1 LDGLLA
7 LSYDTCHSGHN
18 ILWLARLN
26 VKPIWRCPMAVDFNF
41 MVGGE
46 AGQGVQ
52 SVGFL
57 LAKAFARGGYHVFAD
72 QDYESRV
79 RGGHNFFR
87 VRVSDSRVGAITES
101 VDILIALNRDSIKL
115 HRPELAEDCIV
126 IFDSEKIKDISDNGN
141 LLSVPLEKLAGERAG
156 DKVMSNTVALG
167 AALAL
172 VGYDLEILN
181 TILVEHF
188 GEGEVG
194 NNNIAAVKAGY
205 EYAQA
210 EYKGDFQQLKP
221 VYSTERMLLNGNE
234 AISLGAIA
242 AGCRFMAAYPMTP
255 ASSIM
260 EYLAAKS
267 KDFDL
272 VMVHAEDEIAA
283 VNMAIG
289 AGYAGVR
296 AMTATSGSGFCLM
309 VEGLGLASITETPVV
324 IINAQRPGPAVG
336 LPTRTEQGDLQ
347 FVLHAHHGDFP
358 RAVLAPADV
367 EDAFWSTVKAFN
379 WAEKYQ
385 LPVIILTD
393 QHLASSY
400 ATVDPFDLS
409 QVSIDRGLLFSEQD
423 VAPSAYMRHQVTPS
437 GISPRAFP
445 GLGKALVV
453 TDCDEHDEEGH
464 LTEDAAERTLQVQK
478 RLRKLFSLKQE
489 IGTPR
494 RYGSRKAETTLVS
507 WGSTYGAIYE
517 AVDIL
522 RKEGADVNM
531 LHLNELWPF
540 PAESVVDALS
550 RARNSYIIEN
560 NATGQLARLIK
571 AETGRDVSGKILK
584 FDGRPFT
591 PSYIA
596 EAVRK
601 EGC

>member
-1 LDGLLA
+1 M
-7 LSYDTCHSGHN
+7 
-18 ILWLARLN
+18 
-26 VKPIWRCPMAVDFNF
+26 PVDFNF

-57 LAKAFARGGYHVFAD
+57 LAKVFARGGYHVFAD
-72 QDYESRV
+72 QDYESRI

-87 VRVSDSRVGAITES
+87 VRVRDGRVGAIAES
-101 VDILIALNRDSIKL
+101 VDVLIALNRDSIEL
-115 HRPELAEDCIV
+115 HQAEMADDGVI
-126 IFDSEKIKDISDNGN
+126 IFDGERVKDVSGN
-141 LLSVPLEKLAGERAG
+141 SSLFSIPLEKLAEEKAG
-156 DKVMSNTVALG
+156 DTLMTNTVALG

-172 VGYDLEILN
+172 VGYDLNILN
-181 TILVEHF
+181 TVMVEHF
-188 GEGEVG
+188 GKGKVADS
-194 NNNIAAVKAGY
+194 NIAAAGVGY
-205 EYAQA
+205 EYARA
-210 EYKGDFQQLKP
+210 EHKGDVRQLKP
-221 VYSTERMLLNGNE
+221 VSDAKQMLLTGNE
-234 AISLGAIA
+234 SISLGAIA
-242 AGCRFMAAYPMTP
+242 AGCKFMAAYPMTP

-283 VNMAIG
+283 INMAIG
-289 AGYAGVR
+289 AAYAGVR

-309 VEGLGLASITETPVV
+309 VEGIGLAGITETPIVV
-324 IINAQRPGPAVG
+324 IDAQRPGPAVG

-367 EDAFWSTVKAFN
+367 EDAFWVTVKAFN
-379 WAEKYQ
+379 RAEKYQ

-400 ATVDPFDLS
+400 ATVDPFELS
-409 QVSIDRGLLFSEQD
+409 QVTIDRGLLFSEKED
-423 VAPSAYMRHQVTPS
+423 NPSEYIRHRVTKS
-437 GISPRAFP
+437 GISPRALP

-464 LTEDAAERTLQVQK
+464 LTEDAGERTSQVQK
-478 RLRKLFSLKQE
+478 RLRKLFPLKQE

-494 RYGSRKAETTLVS
+494 RYGPNKAEITLIG
-507 WGSTYGAIYE
+507 WGSTYGAIHE

-522 RKEGADVNM
+522 RQDGASVNM

-540 PAESVVDALS
+540 PAEAVEDAVGK
-550 RARNSYIIEN
+550 AKNSYVIEN

-571 AETGRDVSGKILK
+571 VETGRDASGQILK

-591 PSYIA
+591 PAYIA
-596 EAVRK
+596 ETVRR

>member
-1 LDGLLA
+1 M
-7 LSYDTCHSGHN
+7 
-18 ILWLARLN
+18 
-26 VKPIWRCPMAVDFNF
+26 PIDFNF

-57 LAKAFARGGYHVFAD
+57 LAKVFARGGYYIFAD

-87 VRVSDSRVGAITES
+87 VRVSDGKVDAIAED
-101 VDILIALNRDSIKL
+101 VDILIALNMDSIEL
-115 HRPELAEDCIV
+115 HQPNMVTQGII
-126 IFDSEKIKDISDNGN
+126 IFDGEKIKGVSGNNGS
-141 LLSVPLEKLAGERAG
+141 LLSIPLEKMAEEKAG
-156 DKVMSNTVALG
+156 DKLMINTVALG
-167 AALAL
+167 AALSL
-172 VGYDLEILN
+172 VNYDLNMLN
-181 TILVEHF
+181 TVLVDRF
-188 GEGEVG
+188 GKGEVG
-194 NNNIAAVKAGY
+194 DRNIAAAKAGY
-205 EYAQA
+205 DYVQSEH
-210 EYKGDFQQLKP
+210 KGNFRKIKP
-221 VYSTERMLLNGNE
+221 LSGAKRMLLTGNE

-242 AGCRFMAAYPMTP
+242 AGCKFMAAYPMTP

-260 EYLAAKS
+260 EYMAAKS
-267 KDFDL
+267 KDLDL

-283 VNMAIG
+283 INMAIG
-289 AGYAGVR
+289 AAYAGVR
-296 AMTATSGSGFCLM
+296 AMTATSGSGLCLM
-309 VEGLGLASITETPVV
+309 VEGIGLAGITETPVV
-324 IINAQRPGPAVG
+324 IIDGQRPGPAVG

-358 RAVLAPADV
+358 RAVLAPATI
-367 EDAFWSTVKAFN
+367 EDAFWVTINAFN

-400 ATVDPFDLS
+400 ATVDPLDLS
-409 QVSIDRGLLFSEQD
+409 QVTIDRGTLFSGKED
-423 VAPSAYMRHQVTPS
+423 DPLEYMRHRVTKS

-464 LTEDAAERTLQVQK
+464 LTEDAGERTAQVQK
-478 RLRKLFSLKQE
+478 RLRKSLSLKQE
-489 IGTPR
+489 INTPQ
-494 RYGSRKAETTLVS
+494 RYGPKKAETTLIG
-507 WGSTYGAIYE
+507 WGSTYGAIRE

-522 RKEGADVNM
+522 RKEDASVNT

-540 PAESVVDALS
+540 PAKAVVDAVS
-550 RARNSYIIEN
+550 KARNSYAIEN

-571 AETGRDVSGKILK
+571 TETGHDVSGRILK
-584 FDGRPFT
+584 YDGRPFT
-591 PSYIA
+591 PAYIA
-596 EAVRK
+596 RAVRK